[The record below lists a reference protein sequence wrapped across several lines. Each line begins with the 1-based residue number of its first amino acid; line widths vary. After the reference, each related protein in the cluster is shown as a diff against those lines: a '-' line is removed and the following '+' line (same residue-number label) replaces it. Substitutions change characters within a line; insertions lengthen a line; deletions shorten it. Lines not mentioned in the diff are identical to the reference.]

1 MASSPAVKA
10 YLGLC
15 GVGAVGGAGYGFVRG
30 MNEGYNDTLRGVF
43 PLPDEK
49 YLRVPVSMALH
60 GFFGAWCGWRCD
72 RRRVS

>member
-1 MASSPAVKA
+1 M
-10 YLGLC
+10 
-15 GVGAVGGAGYGFVRG
+15 RG

-60 GFFGAWCGWRCD
+60 GFFGAWCGG
-72 RRRVS
+72 VYGAITAGLLPITAPVLLLSEVLSGPELKK